1 MNYQEFKNAVLS
13 AAKENG
19 LKDYELYYTESSG
32 TSVEAYQGEINT
44 FTSESSLGVCFKC
57 IVDGKT
63 GYASTENLTA
73 EDAVSLVKRAMENSL
88 SIESDEPSFI
98 HKSGDNYLSCEAS
111 ENTEPSSSKLA
122 AFTLKLQ
129 SEVYKTDS
137 RVVDGTMSA
146 SGYDSSKYALCN
158 SNGLDLEDT
167 AAFSY
172 SYASALVSDGE
183 NKYDGMDIASGNLDD
198 FDAAKIAAEA
208 VDDAVSTI
216 GYTSVP
222 SGNYTV
228 VFSSKVMASMLST
241 YSSVFCADT
250 AQKGLSLLAGKE
262 GSKVAAD
269 ILTLTDDPLYKDALV
284 KRTFDAEGAA
294 TYSKNVIEQG
304 RLTTLLYNLA
314 TAAKAGVK
322 TTGNAAKA
330 SYASAVSIHPY
341 SFYINPVKGSL
352 DDLLSAA
359 ANGIYVTSVEGM
371 HAGANAITGDFSLS
385 SGGFMIENSKKG
397 KPVKG
402 FTISGN
408 FFSLL
413 KDISLIGE
421 DLKFNPF
428 ALGSSRCGSPSVL
441 VKGITIAGK

>member
-1 MNYQEFKNAVLS
+1 MNYHEFKTAVLN
-13 AAKENG
+13 AAKENK

-32 TSVEAYQGEINT
+32 TSVEAYQSEITN
-44 FTSESSLGVCFKC
+44 FSSNSSLGVCFKC
-57 IVDGKT
+57 IVNGKT
-63 GYASTENLTA
+63 GYASTENLTLD
-73 EDAVSLVKRAMENSL
+73 DALSLVKRAMENAL

-98 HKSGDNYLSCEAS
+98 HEAGDNYLSCEATV
-111 ENTEPSSSKLA
+111 NAEPSSSELA
-122 AFTLKLQ
+122 DFTLALQ
-129 SEVYKTDS
+129 SQVYKTDE

-146 SGYDSSKYALCN
+146 SGYDSSKFALCN

-172 SYASALVSDGE
+172 SYAMALVSDGE
-183 NKYDGMDIASGNLDD
+183 NKYDGMDIASGSFNSL
-198 FDAAKIAAEA
+198 DAARIADGA
-208 VDDAVSTI
+208 VEDAVSKI

-222 SGNYTV
+222 SGKYTV
-228 VFSSKVMASMLST
+228 VFSSKVMSSMLLT

-262 GSKVAAD
+262 KTKVASD

-294 TYSKNVIEQG
+294 TYPKNVIENG
-304 RLTTLLYNLA
+304 ELTTLLYNLA

-322 TTGNAAKA
+322 TTGNAAKT
-330 SYASAVSIHPY
+330 SYASPVSIHPY

-352 DDLLSAA
+352 DDLLNAA
-359 ANGIYVTSVEGM
+359 GNGIYVTSVEGM

-385 SGGFMIENSKKG
+385 SGGFMIENGKKG
-397 KPVKG
+397 RPVKG

-408 FFSLL
+408 FFTLL

-421 DLKFNPF
+421 DLQFNPF
-428 ALGSSRCGSPSVL
+428 ALGASRCGSPSVL
-441 VKGITIAGK
+441 VNGITIAGK

>member
-1 MNYQEFKNAVLS
+1 MEIRMNYQEFKNAVLA
-13 AAKENG
+13 AAKENN

-32 TSVEAYQGEINT
+32 TSVEAYQSEINT

-57 IVDGKT
+57 IINGKT

-73 EDAVSLVKRAMENSL
+73 DDALSLIKRATENAL

-98 HKSGDNYLSCEAS
+98 HKAGDNYLSFEAPTDLEPGSS
-111 ENTEPSSSKLA
+111 ELA
-122 AFTLKLQ
+122 DFTLRLQ
-129 SEVYKTDS
+129 SEVYKADK

-146 SGYDSSKYALCN
+146 SGYESSRYALCN

-172 SYASALVSDGE
+172 SYAAALVSDGE
-183 NKYDGMDIASGNLDD
+183 NKYDGDGIASGSLEG
-198 FDAAKIAAEA
+198 FDAAKIATEA

-222 SGNYTV
+222 SGKYTV
-228 VFSSKVMASMLST
+228 VFSSKVMA
-241 YSSVFCADT
+241 A
-250 AQKGLSLLAGKE
+250 LLVAGKE
-262 GSKVAAD
+262 NTKLAAD
-269 ILTLTDDPLYKDALV
+269 LLTLTDAPLYKDALV

-294 TYSKNVIEQG
+294 TYPKNVIENG
-304 RLTTLLYNLA
+304 KLTTLLYNLA

-322 TTGNAAKA
+322 TTGNASKA
-330 SYASAVSIHPY
+330 SYASPVSIHPY

-352 DDLLSAA
+352 EDLLVAA
-359 ANGIYVTSVEGM
+359 GDGIYVTSVEGL

-385 SGGFMIENSKKG
+385 SGGFRIENGKKG
-397 KPVKG
+397 RPVKG

-428 ALGSSRCGSPSVL
+428 ALGASRCGSPNESRIHKPARL
-441 VKGITIAGK
+441 IFRVK